1 MRFLSRFSRAQC
13 HQAARM
19 LQSYLD
25 GELDPQASA
34 GVTAHLEVCRQCGLE
49 ASAYLAIKTAITSAS
64 TGTCE
69 VDPDAVDRLVRFA
82 HELSDGPPA

>member
-1 MRFLSRFSRAQC
+1 MFLSRFSRSQC

-25 GELDPQASA
+25 GELDPRTTA
-34 GVTAHLEVCRQCGLE
+34 GVHEHLEVCRRCGLE
-49 ASAYLAIKTAITSAS
+49 ASAYLAIKTAISSTGAATSA
-64 TGTCE
+64 

-82 HELSDGPPA
+82 HELSDSSPD